1 MQVPLIIAHRG
12 DSSNALENS
21 LEAFR
26 LALAVPVDMIEF
38 DIRMSKDGILY
49 VMHDKDTGRTAD
61 RSIDIEKASSEEIA
75 AVRLRNGEHIPLLDD
90 VLKLAAAGAGINIEV
105 KSDGA
110 AAVLTRHLSEYRFGG
125 PLMISSFKEA
135 EIADLREVMPGL
147 QLAMI
152 YDTFS
157 PRHVEDYR
165 NKGYTAISLRKNTVT
180 GPLVKACHDQGVRI
194 YVWTLDEED
203 EMKRC
208 IEWEVDGI
216 YTNKPR
222 LLKELMA
229 RRPASGL

>member
-1 MQVPLIIAHRG
+1 MQIPLIIAHRG

-38 DIRMSKDGILY
+38 DIRMSKDGVLY

-61 RSIDIEKASSEEIA
+61 RSIDIERASSKEIA
-75 AVRLRNGEHIPLLDD
+75 AVKLRNGEPVPLLDD
-90 VLKLAAAGAGINIEV
+90 VLKLAADSAGVNIEV
-105 KSDGA
+105 KSDA
-110 AAVLTRHLSEYRFGG
+110 AAVVLSRHLSQYRFRG
-125 PLMISSFKEA
+125 PLMASSFKEA
-135 EIADLREVMPGL
+135 EIAALRRVMPEL

-157 PRHVEDYR
+157 PRHVEEYR
-165 NKGYTAISLRKNTVT
+165 SKGYTAISLRKNTVT
-180 GPLVKACHDQGVRI
+180 GPLVKACHAQDVRI
-194 YVWTLDEED
+194 YVWTLDEEA

-229 RRPASGL
+229 RRPASGQ